1 MATPGTEC
9 SGEWMLPGERKKG
22 HRNQVWI
29 PAPEG
34 GPRGAAPHPGR
45 EPGRSLRLS
54 EERVMRC
61 TFIVGIKNLNQSSR
75 SLARESHEPLSGR
88 ITAAQLGGGNGSS
101 CPEPVIRGAKGTIA
115 LLRALQPAGSNLKR
129 HRPNAPPQQAARR
142 TPCGTLGASSGTART
157 ACIRAKCV
165 RSSIGD
171 GDRLGPHPLESFSL
185 ARRRAA
191 CSADGRKVPQK
202 RAAVAALK
210 SSAMVSYIGQ
220 IFQITPVP
228 GIWTSEPLPV
238 PTT

>member
-9 SGEWMLPGERKKG
+9 SGEWMLPRERKKG

-88 ITAAQLGGGNGSS
+88 ITAAQLGGGNGSFLPLFGH
-101 CPEPVIRGAKGTIA
+101 CLARPWW
-115 LLRALQPAGSNLKR
+115 LRYE
-129 HRPNAPPQQAARR
+129 
-142 TPCGTLGASSGTART
+142 ART
-157 ACIRAKCV
+157 GWPMRGNMQ
-165 RSSIGD
+165 SPWHF
-171 GDRLGPHPLESFSL
+171 LGS
-185 ARRRAA
+185 
-191 CSADGRKVPQK
+191 VPENYE
-202 RAAVAALK
+202 RYLVPRIFAPWAEDLVETAALRTGER
-210 SSAMVSYIGQ
+210 VLDIGCA
-220 IFQITPVP
+220 P
-228 GIWTSEPLPV
+228 E
-238 PTT
+238 